1 MNSEIIQ
8 NKYLRVTINPD
19 KVSATIQLTDGDIRW
34 KFEPNV
40 EGDIRVSHGLT
51 EVGAYLHEAQRKY
64 VRRVQTPK
72 DERVSL
78 FLEGLPGNTGLVITY
93 TMEPEEPM
101 LRVEVEPLPTGTP
114 SRVKEANF
122 PGVLS
127 WNDVEPLYTVWP
139 NSAGMLL
146 PNDYPNAIAP
156 EGEGLSRR
164 MGFNRSLYQPWWGV
178 VAEQGAYLAIAETPF
193 DFALDIRHPAGGPT
207 KTRPAWFPSLGHLA
221 YPRSIRYVFFK
232 QATHTTL
239 AKAYRA
245 YAQSIGRWVSLEE
258 KFARN
263 PQVKRLVGSTVFPLS
278 ICSHNCRQTPPA
290 HHVTSFAERT
300 KQIRRLKKLGREKVY
315 LHIDGWGY
323 RGYDN
328 QHPDILPP
336 CPDAGGWDG
345 LIEMTQVA
353 SECGYLLGL
362 HDQYRDYY
370 LDGPKFTESRA
381 IKNSNGQLPQSAA
394 WAGGAQTVLCAKESL
409 TNIRRNF
416 TELLGRGA
424 VLTASYLDVFA
435 IVPMDECFDPAH
447 PMTRED
453 CYRWRAA
460 GIDYVRNLGLVISSE
475 EPVDCFMPH
484 LDFAHWADHPRTG
497 FMRGE
502 YLGIPVP
509 IHTLIY
515 HDALLLPAVF
525 DYGGTP
531 ENRAKHFL
539 EGLSHVE
546 IPYGRINW
554 ERAEDFIHVDILAN
568 LHNAWG
574 TAELK
579 NHKLLDAD
587 GYVQEFEYPEGAI
600 TIDLKGLRY
609 RIDGGE
615 MATKDWQEVSGLKI
629 ED

>member
-1 MNSEIIQ
+1 MDNEILQ
-8 NKYLRVTINPD
+8 NKHLRVTINPD
-19 KVSATIQLTDGDIRW
+19 KVTATIELTNGDIRW
-34 KFEPNV
+34 QFEPNL
-40 EGDIRVSHGLT
+40 EGDITVNHGLS
-51 EVGAYLHEAQRKY
+51 EVSAYLHEAPRKY
-64 VRRVQTPK
+64 MRRVKTPK
-72 DERVSL
+72 EERVSL
-78 FLEGLPGNTGLVITY
+78 FLEGLPGNTGLIVTY
-93 TMEPEEPM
+93 AIEPEEPM
-101 LRVEVEPLPTGTP
+101 LRVEVEALPTGTP
-114 SRVKEANF
+114 SRIKEAKF

-127 WNDVEPLYTVWP
+127 GSDAEPLYTVWP

-146 PNDYPNAIAP
+146 PKNYPTAIDP

-164 MGFNRSLYQPWWGV
+164 MAFNRSLYQPWWGV
-178 VAEQGAYLAIAETPF
+178 VAERGAYLAIAETPF

-207 KTRPAWFPSLGHLA
+207 TTRPAWMPSLGHLA
-221 YPRSIRYVFFK
+221 YPRAIRYVFFK

-239 AKAYRA
+239 AKAYRM

-258 KFARN
+258 KCARN
-263 PQVKRLVGSTVFPLS
+263 PQVKRLVGGTVFPVS
-278 ICSHNCRQTPPA
+278 ICSHNCRQTPPT
-290 HHVTSFAERT
+290 HHVTTFAERT
-300 KQIRRLKKLGREKVY
+300 EQIRRLKKLGREKVY

-328 QHPDILPP
+328 HHPDIFPP

-353 SECGYLLGL
+353 NECGYLLGL

-381 IKNSNGQLPQSAA
+381 IKDATGQLPQWAT

-409 TNIRRNF
+409 ANIRRNF

-424 VLTASYLDVFA
+424 ILTASYLDVFA
-435 IVPMDECFDPAH
+435 IVPMDECFDPSH

-460 GIDYVRNLGLVISSE
+460 GIDYVRNLGIVVSSE

-484 LDFAHWADHPRTG
+484 LDFAHWADYPRTG

-509 IHTLIY
+509 IHTLVY

-525 DYGGTP
+525 DYGGAP
-531 ENRAKHFL
+531 ENRARHFL
-539 EGLSHVE
+539 EGLSRVE
-546 IPYGRINW
+546 IPYGRITW
-554 ERAEDFIHVDILAN
+554 DRTEDFQHVDILAH
-568 LHNAWG
+568 LHSIWG

-579 NHKLLDAD
+579 HHKLLDAD

-600 TIDLKGLRY
+600 TIDLKELRY

-615 MATKDWQEVSGLKI
+615 MDTRGWQDVKL
-629 ED
+629 

>member
-1 MNSEIIQ
+1 MDKEIIQ

-19 KVSATIQLTDGDIRW
+19 EVKANVQLTDDDTRW
-34 KFEPNV
+34 QFEPNLD
-40 EGDIRVSHGLT
+40 GDIHVNHGLT
-51 EVGAYLHEAQRKY
+51 EVSAYLHEAPKKY
-64 VRRVQTPK
+64 VRRVKTPN

-78 FLEGLPGNTGLVITY
+78 FLEGLPGNTGLIITY
-93 TMEPEEPM
+93 IVEPEEPM
-101 LRVEVEPLPTGTP
+101 LRVEVEALPTGTP
-114 SRVKEANF
+114 SRIKEAKF

-127 WNDVEPLYTVWP
+127 WLDAKPLYTVWP

-146 PNDYPNAIAP
+146 PNDYPSAIA
-156 EGEGLSRR
+156 EDGEGLSRR
-164 MGFNRSLYQPWWGV
+164 IAFNRSFYQPWWGV
-178 VAEQGAYLAIAETPF
+178 VAERGAYLAIAETPF

-207 KTRPAWFPSLGHLA
+207 KTRPVWFPSLGYLA
-221 YPRSIRYVFFK
+221 YPRSIRYKFFK

-258 KFARN
+258 KFTRN
-263 PQVKRLVGSTVFPLS
+263 PQVKRLLGSTIFPVS
-278 ICSHNCRQTPPA
+278 ICSHNLRQTPPT
-290 HHVTSFAERT
+290 HHVTTFAERT
-300 KQIRRLKKLGREKVY
+300 EQIRRLKRLGREKVY

-328 QHPDILPP
+328 QHPDIFPP
-336 CPDAGGWDG
+336 CPEAGGFQG
-345 LIEMTQVA
+345 LIEMTRVA

-370 LDGPKFTESRA
+370 LDGAKFTESRA
-381 IKNSNGQLPQSAA
+381 IKDAKGQVPQWAT

-409 TNIRRNF
+409 ANIRRNF

-424 VLTASYLDVFA
+424 ILTASYLDVFA
-435 IVPMDECFDPAH
+435 IVPMDECFDPQH

-453 CYRWRAA
+453 CYRWRGA
-460 GIDYVRNLGLVISSE
+460 GIDYVRNLGLVVSSE

-484 LDFAHWADHPRTG
+484 LDFAHWADYPRTG
-497 FMRGE
+497 FMQGE

-509 IHTLIY
+509 LHTLVY

-531 ENRAKHFL
+531 ENRARHFL
-539 EGLSHVE
+539 EGLSRVE

-554 ERAEDFIHVDILAN
+554 EHAEDFTHVDILAN
-568 LHNAWG
+568 LHNVWG

-579 NHKLLDAD
+579 NHKLLDSD
-587 GYVQEFEYPEGAI
+587 GYLQEFEYSSGSI
-600 TIDLKGLRY
+600 TIDLKELRY
-609 RIDGGE
+609 RIDGE
-615 MATKDWQEVSGLKI
+615 NIATKDWQEVKV
-629 ED
+629 